1 VFDNF
6 DDVWSIN
13 ADGTDLT
20 RLTHSPG
27 PEFDPSWSPDGTKI
41 AFRHE
46 RRDESEI
53 WVMNSDPR
61 VGDG

>member
-1 VFDNF
+1 MFDNF

-13 ADGTDLT
+13 AHGTDLT